1 MTFSRIFRLSALMG
15 GASAVAMATGLIRGK
30 LIAVTLGPA
39 GVGMMGVLNQLITTL
54 AQILGFG
61 IGNSAVRYV
70 AGAEGVERERRES
83 VTYAFSLKLA
93 VVAVAVSL
101 IAAVPACWATFG
113 DFDNLPIVL
122 VASLT
127 APAVILATAIGA
139 LLLARGPTVSVA
151 KAQIYSS
158 IFAFIVGV
166 PLILFGGMWGLVWAL
181 VAALATP
188 LLIMRGFIRLS
199 FPGWRAVFRE
209 SSAANPLIVSG
220 FALIGT
226 IIVGQLSAYLTRL
239 AIVHQLGL
247 DHAGYY
253 QAAFSIAGNI
263 PAFVF
268 AAMSTDFYP
277 RVAAAKDETEALEA
291 TERQIKAGI
300 MLATPCFI
308 GLILFSQQLLD
319 LFYTDQFMSALALL
333 RWMIWG
339 VACRLVSW
347 PMGYWLLARAKPKEL
362 FLLEGAGAC
371 LVMALTFA
379 FVPWLGLLGS
389 GIAFALG
396 ALTYGVCLS
405 VFMRR
410 RCGRTLSAECLRW
423 SAVAILSLAL
433 AQFVAMQG
441 LGMAGLTLALMV
453 ISAPSL
459 AGAFLALKKSPH
471 A

>member
-1 MTFSRIFRLSALMG
+1 
-15 GASAVAMATGLIRGK
+15 
-30 LIAVTLGPA
+30 
-39 GVGMMGVLNQLITTL
+39 
-54 AQILGFG
+54 
-61 IGNSAVRYV
+61 
-70 AGAEGVERERRES
+70 
-83 VTYAFSLKLA
+83 
-93 VVAVAVSL
+93 
-101 IAAVPACWATFG
+101 
-113 DFDNLPIVL
+113 
-122 VASLT
+122 
-127 APAVILATAIGA
+127 
-139 LLLARGPTVSVA
+139 
-151 KAQIYSS
+151 
-158 IFAFIVGV
+158 
-166 PLILFGGMWGLVWAL
+166 
-181 VAALATP
+181 
-188 LLIMRGFIRLS
+188 
-199 FPGWRAVFRE
+199 
-209 SSAANPLIVSG
+209 
-220 FALIGT
+220 
-226 IIVGQLSAYLTRL
+226 
-239 AIVHQLGL
+239 
-247 DHAGYY
+247 
-253 QAAFSIAGNI
+253 
-263 PAFVF
+263 
-268 AAMSTDFYP
+268 MSTDFYP